1 MVKVQDKSMN
11 KYSFYG
17 IDNTK
22 SPAGRPLGVI
32 LMRPCTT
39 IIYYNINI
47 INIYII
53 EYDLHLQKREKN
65 GKRRKKKVFGNSKTS
80 KNLKINS
87 FFIKMIFK

>member
-17 IDNTK
+17 IDNTE

-32 LMRPCTT
+32 LTRPYIT
-39 IIYYNINI
+39 INYKNINI
-47 INIYII
+47 FNLHII
-53 EYDLHLQKREKN
+53 DHDLHLRKREKN

-80 KNLKINS
+80 KNPKINS
-87 FFIKMIFK
+87 FLQK

>member
-32 LMRPCTT
+32 LSRPYTT
-39 IIYYNINI
+39 INYNNINI
-47 INIYII
+47 INIHII
-53 EYDLHLQKREKN
+53 EHDLHLQKREKN
-65 GKRRKKKVFGNSKTS
+65 GKRRKKKVFGNSKRQKKS
-80 KNLKINS
+80 KNK
-87 FFIKMIFK
+87 FIFLQK

>member
-32 LMRPCTT
+32 LSRPYTT
-39 IIYYNINI
+39 INYNNINI
-47 INIYII
+47 INIHII
-53 EYDLHLQKREKN
+53 EHDLHLQKREKN
-65 GKRRKKKVFGNSKTS
+65 GKSRKKMICDYSKQKKRT
-80 KNLKINS
+80 KTIHFL
-87 FFIKMIFK
+87 